1 MLSEDKD
8 LEIKTK
14 IKEIYDKNKGRYGY
28 RRITL
33 VLRSQNILINHKK
46 VKRIMKMMGLY
57 GITPRAK
64 YKSYKGDMNGT
75 VKNLLLDKEIDEVN
89 HKTTY
94 KRNFQQH
101 LSIKN
106 GQQMYQNFILQQG
119 NCIYHQY

>member
-75 VKNLLLDKEIDEVN
+75 VIIRP
-89 HKTTY
+89 HI
-94 KRNFQQH
+94 RGIFQQH